1 MVDKVRTFSRD
12 ESLVDERRKQIVK
25 FATSLFVKRGYDR
38 TTVRELARSLGM
50 SQGGLYHYIGSKED
64 ILQLILNFLTENQMK
79 RIAVYRD
86 KVANLSPTEA
96 LRQSIIMRLEDI
108 DDVQDLSNF
117 VNHVMVN
124 LTEDKR
130 QIVYEYAG
138 RIVAYFEELLR
149 KGMKAGEFQMSDPSL
164 VAHSIVVL
172 GDAWAQRRWFLRK
185 RTTLEEYARELV
197 ELVVKRIQVRGGSIA

>member
-1 MVDKVRTFSRD
+1 VEHRVRTFSRD
-12 ESLVDERRKQIVK
+12 ENLVDERRKQIVK

-38 TTVRELARSLGM
+38 TSVRELARSLGM

-64 ILQLILNFLTENQMK
+64 IQDLILRFLIDNQMK
-79 RIAVYRD
+79 RIAAYRD

-96 LRQSIIMRLEDI
+96 LRQSIIMRLEDV

-149 KGMKAGEFQMSDPSL
+149 KGMKAGEFQMSNPSL

-185 RTTLEEYARELV
+185 RTTLEEYAREQS
-197 ELVVKRIQVRGGSIA
+197 ELILNAIVRPG

>member
-1 MVDKVRTFSRD
+1 
-12 ESLVDERRKQIVK
+12 LIVP
-25 FATSLFVKRGYDR
+25 
-38 TTVRELARSLGM
+38 
-50 SQGGLYHYIGSKED
+50 Q
-64 ILQLILNFLTENQMK
+64 
-79 RIAVYRD
+79 
-86 KVANLSPTEA
+86 
-96 LRQSIIMRLEDI
+96 
-108 DDVQDLSNF
+108 
-117 VNHVMVN
+117 
-124 LTEDKR
+124 R

>member
-1 MVDKVRTFSRD
+1 MEHRVRTFSRD

-38 TTVRELARSLGM
+38 TSVRELARSLGM

-64 ILQLILNFLTENQMK
+64 IQDLILRFLIDNQTK

-96 LRQSIIMRLEDI
+96 LRQSIIMRLEDV

-130 QIVYEYAG
+130 QIVYQYAG

-149 KGMKAGEFQMSDPSL
+149 KGMKAGEFQMSNPLL

-172 GDAWAQRRWFLRK
+172 GDTWAQRRWFLRK
-185 RTTLEEYARELV
+185 RTTVEEYAKEQSELILNAIV
-197 ELVVKRIQVRGGSIA
+197 TRGTK